1 MIYRDNQYVHRTI
14 DAMTWINYNHLHYFW
29 RVARHGSVVRAAE
42 ELLVSQPTISTQ
54 LRELERALGRRLFDR
69 MGRKLVLTDA
79 GHVVLGY
86 ADRMF
91 SLGQEMLGELEGRSG
106 NRPVRLAVGIV
117 DMIPKTV
124 VRLLLEPA
132 TRLDQAVRMVCREDK
147 ADHLLADLAAQ
158 KVDLVLSDTPIG
170 GAGKQRGFNHL
181 LGQCGVAFFAVS
193 ALAERHKRG
202 FPRSLN
208 NAPMLLPSDTTALRR
223 SLDIWFDAN
232 RIRPRVVGEF
242 DDAALLIS
250 FGRAGEGVFPAP
262 AVVADEI
269 RREHRVRI
277 VGRTDAMQER
287 FYAITLQDEPTH
299 PAVLAI
305 RDAARRELFK

>member
-1 MIYRDNQYVHRTI
+1 MLTALEDRN
-14 DAMTWINYNHLHYFW
+14 A
-29 RVARHGSVVRAAE
+29 ARP
-42 ELLVSQPTISTQ
+42 L
-54 LRELERALGRRLFDR
+54 
-69 MGRKLVLTDA
+69 
-79 GHVVLGY
+79 
-86 ADRMF
+86 
-91 SLGQEMLGELEGRSG
+91 
-106 NRPVRLAVGIV
+106 RLAVGIV
-117 DMIPKTV
+117 DMIPKTI

-132 TRLDQAVRMVCREDK
+132 TRLEQPVRMICREDK
-147 ADHLLADLAAQ
+147 ADHLLADLSARRL
-158 KVDLVLSDTPIG
+158 DMVLSDAPIG
-170 GAGKQRGFNHL
+170 ASGPHRGFNHL
-181 LGQCGVAFFAVS
+181 LGQCGIAFFA
-193 ALAERHKRG
+193 AEPLAERFKRG

-232 RIRPRVVGEF
+232 RIRPHVVGEF

-269 RREHRVRI
+269 RREHHVRP

-287 FYAITLQDEPTH
+287 FYAITRHDEPTH

-305 RDAARRELFK
+305 RDAARRKLFS